1 MLTLNDMN
9 MELLEQLLQSW
20 NRVVEQFSTQETP
33 LIHTVTAVES
43 TDLETAWM
51 ACLSSVQA
59 VFTNHYGSSEVE
71 KRFQIPQDYTMFMQA
86 IGGGW
91 KSLQSLQW
99 HLFDAKTVASQ
110 TIANFRVFVLSAEEG
125 EPICESGFW
134 LSIGEWSDKHE
145 YLLCCDRP
153 HPKFGAVLDGHDSH
167 PWLDGAES
175 CYQRANSF
183 LEWLESHKSSD

>member
-1 MLTLNDMN
+1 
-9 MELLEQLLQSW
+9 MEREQLEQLLQNW
-20 NRVVEQFSTQETP
+20 NGLVEQFSTHETP

-43 TDLETAWM
+43 TDLEAAWM

-59 VFTNHYGSSEVE
+59 VFTKHYGSSEVE
-71 KRFQIPQDYTMFMQA
+71 KRFHIPQDYTMFMRV

-110 TIANFRVFVLSAEEG
+110 TIDNFRVFVLGAEEG
-125 EPICESGFW
+125 ELIDGSGFW

-145 YLLCCDRP
+145 YLLCCDRA
-153 HPKFGAVLDGHDSH
+153 HPRFGAVLDGHDSH
-167 PWLDGAES
+167 PWLDGAEG
-175 CYQRANSF
+175 CYQMADSF
-183 LEWLESHKSSD
+183 LEWLRRHGSSS